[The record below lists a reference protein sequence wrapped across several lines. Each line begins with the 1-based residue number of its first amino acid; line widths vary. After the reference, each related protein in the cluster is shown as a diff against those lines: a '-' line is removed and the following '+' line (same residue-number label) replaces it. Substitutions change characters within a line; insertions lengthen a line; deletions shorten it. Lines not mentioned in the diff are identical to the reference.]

1 MTASPDRP
9 DVTGLFDPEL
19 HANGKISS
27 SSVRVGIS
35 HYRLTGTLPISV
47 GGVPLAIDDMV
58 LDGAREFEGR
68 FPFNS
73 DPNSG
78 DTIGICVYTWTSHFI
93 LHHDKF

>member
-35 HYRLTGTLPISV
+35 HCRLTGTLPISV

-58 LDGAREFEGR
+58 LDGARELEER

-78 DTIGICVYTWTSHFI
+78 DTIGIGVYTWTSHFI
-93 LHHDKF
+93 QHHDKY